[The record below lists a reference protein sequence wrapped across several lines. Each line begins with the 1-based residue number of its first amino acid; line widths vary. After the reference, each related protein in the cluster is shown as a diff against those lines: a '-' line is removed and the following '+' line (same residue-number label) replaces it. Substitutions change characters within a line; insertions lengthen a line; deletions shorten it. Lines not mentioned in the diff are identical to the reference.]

1 MTKIRISC
9 AQLAAVIV
17 ICRIHTLM
25 THIPLI
31 GTGFSAASE
40 LIGVTLSAALCC
52 LIVLPSVS
60 FYKKHENMGII
71 TCISERNHALG
82 LFFGITAVA
91 ALLLAGSHT
100 VSDFTAFSSERFVG
114 GFGELLTAFLLI
126 LTCLYAAYCGIE
138 GIARSTAVIFL
149 LFFIMLILMFS
160 GSADKFSAE
169 NLRADISGNNILSSF
184 IDDFIESSEII
195 TLIFCGKYAGEKYRM
210 SAYLSLFFRLF
221 ATAFITLAVIL
232 VLGDYAFI
240 CKYPFLDVGS
250 AAGIRF
256 FQRIDALYMIIWV
269 VTAVISIALKIFTA
283 GEILKELFP
292 SLRAKN
298 TVSAAALFI
307 CAAIFNCVNSA
318 GNTAYLILFP
328 LTAIIVPLFAANSV
342 KREKRT

>member
-31 GTGFSAASE
+31 GNGFSAASE
-40 LIGVTLSAALCC
+40 LIGVTLSAVLCC
-52 LIVLPSVS
+52 LIVLPSVN

-71 TCISERNHALG
+71 TYISEKNRALG
-82 LFFGITAVA
+82 LLFGTFAVA
-91 ALLLAGSHT
+91 ALLLAGAEN
-100 VSDFTAFSSERFVG
+100 VGDFTAFSSERFVG
-114 GFGELLTAFLLI
+114 GFGELLIAFLLI

-160 GSADKFSAE
+160 GSADTFSAE
-169 NLRADISGNNILSSF
+169 NLHADISGKDILSSF
-184 IDDFIESSEII
+184 FDDFIESSEII
-195 TLIFCGKYAGEKYRM
+195 TLIFCGKYVNEKYRT
-210 SAYLSLFFRLF
+210 SAYLSLFFRLL

-240 CKYPFLDVGS
+240 SKYPFLDVGS

-269 VTAVISIALKIFTA
+269 ITAVVSVALKIFTA
-283 GEILKELFP
+283 GELLKELFP

-298 TVSAAALFI
+298 TLSAAALFI
-307 CAAIFNCVNSA
+307 CTAILSYGNGA
-318 GNTAYLILFP
+318 GNTAYLILFL
-328 LTAIIVPLFAANSV
+328 LTALFIPLFAANSV